1 MSASVASEISP
12 QSEYIQHHLVHFNNI
27 GEKQKLIADFNVINY
42 DSIFWTL
49 SMGLIVVFVLWLA
62 ARKATSGVP
71 NRFQGFV
78 EMLVD
83 MVDQQARGIV
93 QNETSRKFVSPLAL
107 TVFCWIVLMNTL
119 DLVPVDF
126 INTIFRIL
134 GIGQHH
140 GDLLYYHRILPTAD
154 LNVTMGM
161 SMGVLLLMFYYG
173 IKIKHA
179 TGFFSE
185 LFTAPFHAHGFA
197 AVLLAPANFL
207 LNIVEFAAKSVSLG
221 MRLFGNMFAGE
232 LVFMLIALLG
242 GAWTGFNAMSIGL
255 GIGHVLAGS
264 VWAIFHILIV
274 LLQAFIFMMLTL
286 VYIGQSHEGH

>member
-1 MSASVASEISP
+1 MAAAADASP
-12 QSEYIQHHLVHFNNI
+12 QAAYIQHHLVHNNNI
-27 GEKQKLIADFNVINY
+27 GKKQELIANFDVINY
-42 DSIFWTL
+42 DSIFWV
-49 SMGLIVVFVLWLA
+49 LITGFLAILFMWLA
-62 ARKATSGVP
+62 ARRATAGVP
-71 NRFQGFV
+71 GRFQAFV

-93 QNETSRKFVSPLAL
+93 PSEETRKFVAPLAM
-107 TVFCWIVLMNTL
+107 TVFLWIVLMNAL
-119 DLVPVDF
+119 DLIPVDLPHV
-126 INTIFRIL
+126 IFHAL
-134 GIGQHH
+134 GVG
-140 GDLLYYHRILPTAD
+140 GPDDPLYYHRILPTAD
-154 LNVTMGM
+154 LNVPMGM
-161 SMGVLLLMFYYG
+161 SMGVLLLMLYYG
-173 IKIKHA
+173 IKIKHPG
-179 TGFFSE
+179 GFVKE

-207 LNIVEFAAKSVSLG
+207 LNLVEYAAKSVSLG

-286 VYIGQSHEGH
+286 VYIGQAHEGH

>member
-1 MSASVASEISP
+1 MAAAADASP
-12 QSEYIQHHLVHFNNI
+12 QAAYIQHHLVHNNNI
-27 GEKQKLIADFNVINY
+27 GKKQELIANFDVINY
-42 DSIFWTL
+42 DSIFWV
-49 SMGLIVVFVLWLA
+49 LITGFLAILFMWLA
-62 ARKATSGVP
+62 ARRATAGVP
-71 NRFQGFV
+71 GRFQAFV

-93 QNETSRKFVSPLAL
+93 PSEETRKFVAPLAM
-107 TVFCWIVLMNTL
+107 TVFLWIVLMNAL
-119 DLVPVDF
+119 DLIPVDLPHV
-126 INTIFRIL
+126 IFHAL
-134 GIGQHH
+134 GLG
-140 GDLLYYHRILPTAD
+140 GPDDPLYYHRILPTAD
-154 LNVTMGM
+154 LNVPMGM
-161 SMGVLLLMFYYG
+161 SMGVLLLMLYYG
-173 IKIKHA
+173 IKIKHPG
-179 TGFFSE
+179 GFIKE

-207 LNIVEFAAKSVSLG
+207 LNLVEYAAKSVSLG

-286 VYIGQSHEGH
+286 VYIGQAHEGH